1 MKRYFL
7 VKLPETKERKQTI
20 RKQARVLLPPK
31 GTTEIKS
38 EIYTLQELAAELEI
52 GPYIFHRLLREMGII
67 REDNLPTNSYF
78 REGLLIVEKAPYA
91 FKNGCIGFL
100 PKTRVTRKGMAYFK
114 RMFKEM
120 AA

>member
-1 MKRYFL
+1 MTKYISDT
-7 VKLPETKERKQTI
+7 LPKQKERKQTA
-20 RKQARVLLPPK
+20 RKIARVFLPPK
-31 GTTEIKS
+31 GTSETKS

-78 REGLLIVEKAPYA
+78 REGLLVVEKVPYA

-100 PKTRVTRKGMAYFK
+100 PKTRVTKKGMAYFK
-114 RMFKEM
+114 KMFKEM
-120 AA
+120 TA

>member
-1 MKRYFL
+1 MRYVL
-7 VKLPETKERKQTI
+7 DTLPREKQSKPVTRKL
-20 RKQARVLLPPK
+20 ARVLLPPK

-78 REGLLIVEKAPYA
+78 REGLLIVEKVPYA

-114 RMFKEM
+114 KMFKEM